1 MDSTPVVPTPKGIMR
16 ALRPSTADPVVP
28 PAPVGH
34 EILEEPAPF
43 DGLLVI
49 ARGELDIA
57 SAFTLR
63 DKLHGAAASGVQRI
77 LLDLSDVTFMDSL
90 SMAAVVATQ
99 RRLGDE
105 GRLAVVATLPYVL
118 LIFEAGGIDSVVE
131 VFRTRD
137 AAEAHLRA

>member
-1 MDSTPVVPTPKGIMR
+1 MR
-16 ALRPSTADPVVP
+16 ALRTTPLPPPV
-28 PAPVGH
+28 PAGH
-34 EILEEPAPF
+34 ELLEEPAAF
-43 DGLLVI
+43 DGLLVV

-63 DKLHGAAASGVQRI
+63 DKLHGAAASGVRRI
-77 LLDLSDVTFMDSL
+77 LLDLTDVTFMDSL

-105 GRLAVVATLPYVL
+105 GRLAVVATHPYVL

-137 AAEAHLRA
+137 AAEAHLRG

>member
-1 MDSTPVVPTPKGIMR
+1 MR
-16 ALRPSTADPVVP
+16 ALRTSPPHPAP
-28 PAPVGH
+28 PAVPAGH
-34 EILEEPAPF
+34 ELLEEPASF
-43 DGLLVI
+43 DGLLVV

-57 SAFTLR
+57 SAFSLR
-63 DKLHGAAASGVQRI
+63 DKLHGAAASGTQRI
-77 LLDLSDVTFMDSL
+77 LLDLADVTFMDSL

-105 GRLAVVATLPYVL
+105 GRLAVVATHPYVL

>member
-1 MDSTPVVPTPKGIMR
+1 MR
-16 ALRPSTADPVVP
+16 ALRPTPSH
-28 PAPVGH
+28 PAALVGH
-34 EILEEPAPF
+34 ELFEEPASF
-43 DGLLVI
+43 DGLLVV

-57 SAFTLR
+57 SAFSLR

-77 LLDLSDVTFMDSL
+77 LLDLTDVTFMDSL

-105 GRLAVVATLPYVL
+105 GRLAVVATHPYVL

-131 VFRTRD
+131 VFRTRE
-137 AAEAHLRA
+137 AAEAHLAA

>member
-1 MDSTPVVPTPKGIMR
+1 MR
-16 ALRPSTADPVVP
+16 ALRPSTAVP
-28 PAPVGH
+28 AIAPAPVGH
-34 EILEEPAPF
+34 EILEEPASF
-43 DGLLVI
+43 DGLLVV

-57 SAFTLR
+57 SAFSLR

-105 GRLAVVATLPYVL
+105 GRMAVVATHPYVL
-118 LIFEAGGIDSVVE
+118 LIFEAGGIDSVVD

-137 AAEAHLRA
+137 AAEDHLRA

>member
-1 MDSTPVVPTPKGIMR
+1 MR
-16 ALRPSTADPVVP
+16 ALRTTPSH
-28 PAPVGH
+28 PAHPAAPAGH
-34 EILEEPAPF
+34 EILVEPAAF
-43 DGLLVI
+43 DGVCVV

-57 SAFTLR
+57 SAFSLR
-63 DKLHGAAASGVQRI
+63 DKLHGAAASGVRRI

-99 RRLGDE
+99 RRLGEE
-105 GRLAVVATLPYVL
+105 GRLAVVATHPYVL